1 MFWLAD
7 EKESHS
13 DIVKEWNKRA
23 TWLDEQR
30 DYCSR
35 VHMAVALALYHNEV
49 ESFVRDI
56 KKKA

>member
-13 DIVKEWNKRA
+13 DIVDEWNKRA
-23 TWLDEQR
+23 TLVDEQR
-30 DYCSR
+30 DYFSR

-49 ESFVRDI
+49 ESFVRGI